1 MLKYLQKNQFLNA
14 FENFFLSNAPKFTK
28 TLYEY
33 FALEVIREL
42 KCQKIILKD
51 LYSAIKFDKVSSTFE
66 IFKNLMKIAAVNV
79 NPKANLLKIT
89 IVFDSV
95 VELKI

>member
-1 MLKYLQKNQFLNA
+1 M
-14 FENFFLSNAPKFTK
+14 
-28 TLYEY
+28 
-33 FALEVIREL
+33 

-79 NPKANLLKIT
+79 KPKANLVKIT
-89 IVFDSV
+89 IVFNSV
-95 VELKI
+95 FELRI

>member
-1 MLKYLQKNQFLNA
+1 M
-14 FENFFLSNAPKFTK
+14 FLSNGPKFTK

-79 NPKANLLKIT
+79 NLKANLVKIT
-89 IVFDSV
+89 IVFNSV
-95 VELKI
+95 FELRI